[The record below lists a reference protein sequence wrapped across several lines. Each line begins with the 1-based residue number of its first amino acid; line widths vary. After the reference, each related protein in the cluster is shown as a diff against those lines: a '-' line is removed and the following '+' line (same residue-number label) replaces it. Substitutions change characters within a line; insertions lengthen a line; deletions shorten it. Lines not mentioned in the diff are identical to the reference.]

1 MKLYSVLLFAAL
13 CASCA
18 EDDGGQT
25 PGNSFRE
32 PVPETITLDDAVV
45 TYYGDD
51 SYSGVSD
58 LWTLDLA
65 QSSAGSGWSSASM

>member
-45 TYYGDD
+45 
-51 SYSGVSD
+51 
-58 LWTLDLA
+58 A
-65 QSSAGSGWSSASM
+65 

>member
-32 PVPETITLDDAVV
+32 PVPETITLDEVEEAFHKMERGEVLRSVV
-45 TYYGDD
+45 
-51 SYSGVSD
+51 V
-58 LWTLDLA
+58 L
-65 QSSAGSGWSSASM
+65 